1 MKHIMITGTQEGLSD
16 NQYKQVYNLLLEMY
30 ENNHSEVCLHHG
42 DCIGVDAE
50 VNKIARALGYYTIAH
65 PCDIEEKRAFSQSDE
80 TLEPL
85 PPLVRNRIM
94 VDESSFV
101 IACPKQD
108 KEILR
113 SGTWAT
119 IRYAKKQ
126 GKNVRRLD
134 R

>member
-1 MKHIMITGTQEGLSD
+1 MKHIMITGTQQGLSN

-30 ENNHSEVCLHHG
+30 NSYHGEICLHHG
-42 DCIGVDAE
+42 DCVGVDAE

-65 PCDIEEKRAFSQSDE
+65 PCDIREKRAFSESDE
-80 TLEPL
+80 TRTPEK
-85 PPLVRNRIM
+85 PLVRNHIM

-101 IACPKQD
+101 IACPLQD
-108 KEILR
+108 DEVQR

-126 GKNVRRLD
+126 GKNVRILER
-134 R
+134 